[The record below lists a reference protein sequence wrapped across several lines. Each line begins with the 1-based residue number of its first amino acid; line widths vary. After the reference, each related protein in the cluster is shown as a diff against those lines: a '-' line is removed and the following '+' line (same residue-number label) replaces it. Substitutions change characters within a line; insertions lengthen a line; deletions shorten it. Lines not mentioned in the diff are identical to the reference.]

1 MPGQQMRGQMPGG
14 PRGPMM
20 PGMGSPNMGPGGM
33 PMPQHHP
40 MMRGGRPMMSGQGN
54 LPTGARPPNMMSPH
68 GMYGPQGK
76 RFHSWNRFRENSKIQ
91 GWEFRVK
98 CKQTYS

>member
-76 RFHSWNRFRENSKIQ
+76 RFYSWNTFRENSK
-91 GWEFRVK
+91 
-98 CKQTYS
+98 SL